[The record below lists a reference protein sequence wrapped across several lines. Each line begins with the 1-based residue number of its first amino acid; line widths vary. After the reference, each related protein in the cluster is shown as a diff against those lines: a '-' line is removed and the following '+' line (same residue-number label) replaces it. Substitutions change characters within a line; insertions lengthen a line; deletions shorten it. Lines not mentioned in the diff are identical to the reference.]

1 MSNSRAII
9 SGVAQHDSRQSI
21 QLIHGLTLCTSEV
34 VAVPAVSVVI
44 SDTHQ
49 GSVVGLCP
57 SLSEPL
63 STYRKTMKMRF
74 ANAPS
79 PRHPADQHLWGDRK
93 GRCTSICPSSHPE
106 ALADFTLISID
117 NYRVPLS
124 RSNLDMGDIR
134 SMDGRVIRLDHLHH
148 VIID

>member
-1 MSNSRAII
+1 
-9 SGVAQHDSRQSI
+9 
-21 QLIHGLTLCTSEV
+21 
-34 VAVPAVSVVI
+34 
-44 SDTHQ
+44 
-49 GSVVGLCP
+49 
-57 SLSEPL
+57 
-63 STYRKTMKMRF
+63 MKMRF